1 MISKI
6 YMNDIW
12 NKVYSEDS
20 AFFGEEFS
28 KFAKKCCEYFI
39 QNDIKKID

>member
-1 MISKI
+1 
-6 YMNDIW
+6 MNDIW